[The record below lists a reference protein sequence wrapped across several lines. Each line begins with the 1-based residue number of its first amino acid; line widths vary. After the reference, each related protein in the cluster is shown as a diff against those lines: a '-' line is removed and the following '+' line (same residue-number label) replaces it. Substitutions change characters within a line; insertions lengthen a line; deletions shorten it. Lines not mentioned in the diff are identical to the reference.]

1 MDNQLLKFESWMRK
15 MFANM
20 QMPEVCYHNLDHT
33 LHIVNQVN
41 VLGKYYNLPEQE
53 LEDLFYAGWLHDV
66 GYWDGVAEGHE
77 KQGADLAQ
85 SCLQELGLPKER
97 IRRIQSAILATKVP
111 QNPKDLFESIIC
123 DADLSQ
129 LSSDLFYHQT
139 LLLRK
144 EKESALGKEIPLL
157 EWLKGT
163 RDFLNSHH
171 YHSEYALKFFQ
182 PGKEKNMAILEEKIA
197 EAEMIVK
204 KAKIRIK

>member
-1 MDNQLLKFESWMRK
+1 MDNQLVRFESWMME

-33 LHIVNQVN
+33 LLIVDTVN
-41 VLGKYYNLPEQE
+41 VLGKYFGLTDED

-77 KQGADLAQ
+77 QQGANLAQ
-85 SCLQELGLPKER
+85 TCLKELGLPDDR
-97 IRRIQSAILATKVP
+97 IHRIQSAILATKVP
-111 QNPKDLFESIIC
+111 QQPKDLFESIIC

-129 LSSDLFYHQT
+129 LSSDLFYYQT

-144 EKESALGKEIPLL
+144 EKESALRKEIPLL
-157 EWLKGT
+157 DWLKGT

-171 YHSEYALKFFQ
+171 YHSKYALRFFQ
-182 PGKEKNMAILEEKIA
+182 PGKEKNMAILEEKIR
-197 EAEMIVK
+197 EAESMAEK
-204 KAKIRIK
+204 EKSK